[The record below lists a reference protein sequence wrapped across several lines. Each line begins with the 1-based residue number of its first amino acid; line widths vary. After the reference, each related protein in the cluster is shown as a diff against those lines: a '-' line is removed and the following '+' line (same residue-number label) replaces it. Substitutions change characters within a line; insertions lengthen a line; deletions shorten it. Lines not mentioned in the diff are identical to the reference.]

1 MTSYYSCQRGNLNLS
16 NHTQHYSN
24 TTKCLMLT
32 LSDFVT
38 MVLRHLLR
46 MVRRR
51 KRQFVI
57 TATTHLKLLGQL
69 PPTSEGV
76 LKLYTLMSKSCLL
89 FKTITL
95 TVRFQLLFAH
105 FLGLILGV
113 ERTSGAWTI
122 QLLGANLPA

>member
-1 MTSYYSCQRGNLNLS
+1 
-16 NHTQHYSN
+16 
-24 TTKCLMLT
+24 MLT

-38 MVLRHLLR
+38 MMLRHLLR

-76 LKLYTLMSKSCLL
+76 LKLYTLMSKYCLL

-95 TVRFQLLFAH
+95 AVRFQLLFAH

-113 ERTSGAWTI
+113 ERTPGAWAI
-122 QLLGANLPA
+122 AWD